1 MVSLVGSEAV
11 KYCGSGFG
19 NAGAATGAGAAGVCA
34 GAAGTC
40 VCAEALIRNRDIA
53 TSTAALANRTDGRIK
68 LFLLISRESSQ
79 ILGSVIQPQVSTL
92 RAKIRPDEA
101 EPEGCGGS
109 TVEGENEEWPDF
121 RSSPK
126 GRGQFSPALRP
137 SSLGYARYPSLLIP
151 RSEKKWLPSPPTGVV

>member
-1 MVSLVGSEAV
+1 MTVSLVGSEAV

-40 VCAEALIRNRDIA
+40 VCAEAFIRNRDIA

-79 ILGSVIQPQVSTL
+79 ILAYTPTSTL
-92 RAKIRPDEA
+92 GLYPDI
-101 EPEGCGGS
+101 GGY
-109 TVEGENEEWPDF
+109 TCTLTAMGN
-121 RSSPK
+121 
-126 GRGQFSPALRP
+126 LRP
-137 SSLGYARYPSLLIP
+137 IP
-151 RSEKKWLPSPPTGVV
+151 NDLRVTFSTGAACWRLYSDRSTSRTTCWTSVSGNPFCSEIRSGVS

>member
-92 RAKIRPDEA
+92 RAKLRPDEA
-101 EPEGCGGS
+101 EPEGCGGAPLRGG
-109 TVEGENEEWPDF
+109 EGGLPGFWRP
-121 RSSPK
+121 PQ
-126 GRGQFSPALRP
+126 GTGQVF
-137 SSLGYARYPSLLIP
+137 
-151 RSEKKWLPSPPTGVV
+151 